1 MVKMRAAVWH
11 GPGKDNFRLES
22 IAIPDIK
29 SGDVLLRVRNCFFCA
44 MHARA
49 IVVGHTKH
57 HPPTIFG
64 RMLAGDITAVG
75 SAVSKIEVGMRVT
88 VNPEQPCGN
97 CFYCLRQN
105 LNHCLNPT
113 QLKPGGMAEFVCI
126 PAALVP
132 GIYELPPSIPY
143 EYGAYT
149 ETLAC
154 ALQGLDLANV
164 KLSDCVVIVGDGGVG
179 LTFLQ
184 LVQFR
189 GASHVIF
196 AGKHDDALQE
206 ALHLGAQRVVNITQE
221 SLMEVV
227 MAETQGYGADVVIEA
242 VGSSQTYEQALTLL
256 RCGGTAVGFG
266 GMPPGTVFQGDPNLI
281 HYRSLKLIGSYRYS
295 PEHFRQAISL
305 ICMGKIDLK
314 PIVTH
319 HITFDKLTMHA
330 VDIHQKPD
338 CRGLVIDIHHE
349 P

>member
-1 MVKMRAAVWH
+1 MRAAVWY

-22 IAIPDIK
+22 ISIPDLNP
-29 SGDVLLRVRNCFFCA
+29 GDVLLRVRNCFFCA

-49 IVVGHTKH
+49 VVVGHAKH
-57 HPPTIFG
+57 TSPTIFG
-64 RMLAGDITAVG
+64 RMLAGDIMAVG
-75 SAVSKIEVGMRVT
+75 SAVSEISVGMRVT
-88 VNPEQPCGN
+88 VNPEQPCGT
-97 CFYCLRQN
+97 CFYCLRQH
-105 LNHCLNPT
+105 LNHCLYPT

-143 EYGAYT
+143 ECGAYA

-154 ALQGLDLANV
+154 ALQGLDLANI
-164 KLSDCVVIVGDGGVG
+164 KSSDCVVIIGDGGVG

-184 LVQFR
+184 LVQLK
-189 GASHVIF
+189 GAGNVIF

-206 ALHLGAQRVVNITQE
+206 ALNLGAKRVVNINQE
-221 SLMEVV
+221 SLIDAV
-227 MAETQGYGADVVIEA
+227 MPATQGYGADVVIEA

-266 GMPPGTVFQGDPNLI
+266 GMPPGTTFQGDPNLI

-305 ICMGKIDLK
+305 ICMGKINLQS
-314 PIVTH
+314 IITH
-319 HITFDKLTMHA
+319 HVPFDELTTQA
-330 VDIHQKPD
+330 VEIHQQPD
-338 CRGLVIDIHHE
+338 CRGLVIDINHE
-349 P
+349 F